1 MKIKSYKQFLV
12 LSASTILVSGCA
24 GLNGTGVDNTPGRS
38 SIYQDV
44 NSVDAYSGVGVESQ
58 DISSMTDAMVRDL
71 MSTPDIVSRKQAPR
85 IIIDEQYFNNESS
98 SRINKSLIT
107 ERLMINLNRASKGKL
122 VFIERAASE
131 MVEVERNLKRT
142 GKLSEGAHGSTAKMH
157 GADYRLT
164 GKIMSLD
171 AVSASKGGN
180 SRYHQITFK
189 LVDLE
194 TGAVVWSNMYEF
206 KKAAQTDVIYR

>member
-1 MKIKSYKQFLV
+1 MKIISYKQLLV
-12 LSASTILVSGCA
+12 FSMSTLLLNGCA
-24 GLNGTGVDNTPGRS
+24 GLNGTSVDNTPGKK

-44 NSVDAYSGVGVESQ
+44 NSVDEYSGVGVESQ

-71 MSTPDIVSRKQAPR
+71 MATPDIVSRKHAPR

-98 SRINKSLIT
+98 SRINKALIT

-122 VFIERAASE
+122 IFLERAASE
-131 MVEVERNLKRT
+131 MVEVERNMKRT
-142 GKLSEGAHGSTAKMH
+142 GKLSEGALGSTAKMH

-171 AVSASKGGN
+171 AISSSKGGN